1 MVATAATNQIVTYH
15 IKYIGMRNNAIYSED
30 EDSDD
35 EYLTQNSEQSSCYT
49 DLYSIIDNTTLSYS
63 NSDDTYFNEDSNYIS
78 AGDYDDT
85 YTNSVVDLTCSNIST
100 PWHDQV
106 SDSFDYEKSDNDTT
120 SEFSIGYSQYSDD
133 FYPIQSI
140 NYRNTGL
147 VLHSGRRNNTITH
160 MPHPR
165 THSISINTTSH
176 VVAPQRSVLHAVHI
190 VDSDKIDY
198 TTTHTGMPHP
208 RAHFA

>member
-1 MVATAATNQIVTYH
+1 M
-15 IKYIGMRNNAIYSED
+15 
-30 EDSDD
+30 
-35 EYLTQNSEQSSCYT
+35 
-49 DLYSIIDNTTLSYS
+49 
-63 NSDDTYFNEDSNYIS
+63 
-78 AGDYDDT
+78 
-85 YTNSVVDLTCSNIST
+85 DLTCSNIST

-106 SDSFDYEKSDNDTT
+106 SDSFDYEQSDNDTI

-140 NYRNTGL
+140 NYRNTSL
-147 VLHSGRRNNTITH
+147 VLHSGRRNNNITH
-160 MPHPR
+160 MPWPR

-176 VVAPQRSVLHAVHI
+176 VVAPQQSVLHAVHS

-208 RAHFA
+208 RAHFTSVNIPSHALAPQRCLKLNIKTLQTIAKNKTEFYGYSLP